1 MTATLFIRTL
11 SALLLL
17 CFTSISHSEEL
28 HREAPQCA
36 LTSLNDSQPLN
47 LQQFKGKVVYVD
59 FWASWCGP
67 CAKSFP
73 FMNQLDNEL
82 KRQGLEVIGIN
93 LDEEIEEAK
102 QFLQQTPASFA
113 IAKDLDKKCAK
124 DFGVK
129 AMPSS
134 YLIDRK
140 GVIRNEHLGFRPG
153 EAEEFKLLVEQLLAE
168 KPVMP

>member
-1 MTATLFIRTL
+1 MSCIF
-11 SALLLL
+11 ALHF
-17 CFTSISHSEEL
+17 FTSPAYATAIN
-28 HREAPQCA
+28 REAPSCA
-36 LTSLNDSQPLN
+36 LTELTEKHALN
-47 LQQFKGKVVYVD
+47 LQQFQGKVIYVD

-73 FMNQLDNEL
+73 FMNQLDSEL
-82 KRQGLEVIGIN
+82 KQQGLEVIGIN

-102 QFLQQTPASFA
+102 QFLQQTPASFT
-113 IAKDLDKKCAK
+113 IAKDADQKCAK

-140 GVIRNEHLGFRPG
+140 GIIRHEHLGFRPG

-168 KPVMP
+168 NPVNQ